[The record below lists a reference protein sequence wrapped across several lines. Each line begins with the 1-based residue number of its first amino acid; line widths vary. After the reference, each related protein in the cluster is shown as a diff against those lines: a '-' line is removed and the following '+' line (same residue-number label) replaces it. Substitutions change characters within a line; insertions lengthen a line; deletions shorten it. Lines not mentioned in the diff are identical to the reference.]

1 MLEKRIFTLHERQ
14 RALLEMQR
22 LNPVPAVPEI
32 ELQDPILWASAPQAQ
47 LVPLTAEHQ
56 CSNGFFGCYCDESGN

>member
-22 LNPVPAVPEI
+22 LNPVQPVPEI
-32 ELQDPILWASAPQAQ
+32 ELQDPILWASAPPVQ
-47 LVPLTAEHQ
+47 LVP
-56 CSNGFFGCYCDESGN
+56 